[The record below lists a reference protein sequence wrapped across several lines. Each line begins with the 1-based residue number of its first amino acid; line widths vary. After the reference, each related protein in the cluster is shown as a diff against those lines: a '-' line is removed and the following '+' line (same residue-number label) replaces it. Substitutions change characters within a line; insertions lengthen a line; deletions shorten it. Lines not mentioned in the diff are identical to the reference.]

1 MCRFV
6 CLVLR
11 SLYLSLQ
18 EAKEEKDLKTQKCSP
33 QDGFKLI
40 VAGCVLFGL
49 SLTAGVI
56 IDTFMK
62 KPPSGHGGVASD
74 SQECSNIGLEI
85 LHQGGSAVDSA
96 IASMICLAVVRPA
109 STGLSR

>member
-1 MCRFV
+1 MPYSQKFIF
-6 CLVLR
+6 
-11 SLYLSLQ
+11 SFQ
-18 EAKEEKDLKTQKCSP
+18 EAKEEKDRKNQKCSP

-96 IASMICLAVVRPA
+96 VASMICLAVVRPA